1 MSFKQHQPIETD
13 LQEHHAWERIGITTH
28 QEKDAVMTIIY
39 EIFAAIVSHI
49 QVLGM
54 SGNQTI
60 DGAVWYM
67 FNSKIQRDSMRNAF
81 VASPFLARLPAN
93 VKATR
98 KITLKHEMHRLLECN
113 KELFKNT
120 YNMGMFNQRILRM
133 ARRNSDIAEPRSVL
147 MLMYRSF
154 VQIKQRHR
162 LPSGLV
168 TSCLTK

>member
-28 QEKDAVMTIIY
+28 QEKNVVMTIIY

-60 DGAVWYM
+60 DSAVWYM
-67 FNSKIQRDSMRNAF
+67 FNSKTQHDSLRTAF
-81 VASPFLARLPAN
+81 VASTFLARLPAN

-98 KITLKHEMHRLLECN
+98 KTTLKHEMYRLLEWN

-120 YNMGMFNQRILRM
+120 YLQYGLFNHSVFRV
-133 ARRNSDIAEPRSVL
+133 AHSDITEPRSFR

-154 VQIKQRHR
+154 LQIKQRHR
-162 LPSGLV
+162 FHSGLV
-168 TSCLTK
+168 TSS